1 MRLVQET
8 RLEQKLSPQL
18 IQSLKLLQMPTM
30 ELENV
35 LKQELETNPLLEEIP
50 REELRQEQPEKE
62 DDGSE
67 PFDEQEWRE
76 VLAGSGEAGG
86 RGHRQDRSRQFE
98 DAPQPAD
105 VSLQEHLLRQL
116 QLSDLSTADQAIGEE
131 IIGNIDEHGYL
142 ITPVEEIAASAAVD
156 TDDVERVL
164 GTIQLFDPSGV
175 GARDLRECLMIQ
187 LREQDLENTVMMAIV
202 EDHLEDVE
210 KHRFTA
216 IARELDI
223 DEADVQ
229 EAVKTI
235 SRLSPRPAAGRFG
248 TEAKTI
254 LPDLIVEKVDGDFV
268 VLFNDSSLPRLRI
281 NSLHKKIL
289 SRGSDANEETRKYVV
304 EKLNGARW
312 LLRSIQQRRG
322 TMLKVMEY
330 IVKAQREF
338 LERGV
343 LHLKPMT
350 LQEVADAIG
359 MHVST
364 ISRVTN
370 GKYVQTPQGVFELKY
385 FFSGRIENKEG
396 EDVSSK
402 AIKERIERLL
412 RGEDGSK
419 PLSDQKIAD
428 RLQEDGYEIA
438 RRTIAKYRDQLGI
451 LPARY
456 RKQY

>member
-1 MRLVQET
+1 MRLIQET

-30 ELENV
+30 ELENL
-35 LKQELETNPLLEEIP
+35 LKQELETNPLLEETP
-50 REELRQEQPEKE
+50 REELGQEQEQPD

-76 VLAGSGEAGG
+76 VLASSEEGGG
-86 RGHRQDRSRQFE
+86 RGYRQDRSRQFE
-98 DAPQPAD
+98 DVPQPAD

-116 QLSDLSTADQAIGEE
+116 QLSDLTPADLQIGEE
-131 IIGNIDEHGYL
+131 IIGNIDEDGYL
-142 ITPVEEIAASAAVD
+142 IAPVKEIAAAQDVEPQE
-156 TDDVERVL
+156 VERVL
-164 GTIQLFDPSGV
+164 SAVQRFDPSGV

-187 LREQDLENTVMMAIV
+187 LTELGLDNTIMMAIV
-202 EDHLEDVE
+202 EEHLEDVE
-210 KHRFTA
+210 HHRYTA
-216 IARELDI
+216 IARKLDI

-229 EAVKTI
+229 EAVEEI
-235 SRLSPRPAAGRFG
+235 SHLSPKPAAGRFG
-248 TEAKTI
+248 TEAKTV

-268 VLFNDSSLPRLRI
+268 VLFNDSSIPRLKI
-281 NSLHKKIL
+281 NNLHKKIL
-289 SRGSDANEETRKYVV
+289 AKGSDANDETRKYVV

-330 IVKAQREF
+330 IVKSQRQF

-402 AIKERIERLL
+402 AIKERIEQLVRS
-412 RGEDGSK
+412 EDGSK

-428 RLQEDGYEIA
+428 SLQDDGYEIA
-438 RRTIAKYRDQLGI
+438 RRTVAKYRDQLGI

>member
-1 MRLVQET
+1 MRLIQET

-18 IQSLKLLQMPTM
+18 IQSLKLLQMPTI
-30 ELENV
+30 ELENL
-35 LKQELETNPLLEEIP
+35 LKQELETNPLLEETP
-50 REELRQEQPEKE
+50 REELRQEQEEKE

-76 VLAGSGEAGG
+76 VLASSDEAGG
-86 RGHRQDRSRQFE
+86 RGYRADRSREFE
-98 DAPQPAD
+98 DVPQPAD
-105 VSLQEHLLRQL
+105 VSLQEHLLGQL
-116 QLSDLSTADQAIGEE
+116 QLSDLPPRDQEIGEE
-131 IIGNIDEHGYL
+131 IIGNIDEDGYL
-142 ITPVEEIAASAAVD
+142 ITGVEEISETKGVEVEV
-156 TDDVERVL
+156 VERVL
-164 GTIQLFDPSGV
+164 STIQLFDPSGV

-187 LREQDLENTVMMAIV
+187 LRERGQENTVMMAIV

-210 KHRFTA
+210 RHRYTA

-223 DEADVQ
+223 DESDVQ
-229 EAVKTI
+229 EAVEEI
-235 SRLSPRPAAGRFG
+235 SHLSPKPAAGRFG

-289 SRGSDANEETRKYVV
+289 AKGSEANEETRQYVV

-330 IVKAQREF
+330 IVRAQREF

-396 EDVSSK
+396 EDISSK
-402 AIKERIERLL
+402 AIKERIERLVQD
-412 RGEDGSK
+412 EDGSK

-428 RLQEDGYEIA
+428 HLQEDGYEIA
-438 RRTIAKYRDQLGI
+438 RRTVAKYRDQLGI